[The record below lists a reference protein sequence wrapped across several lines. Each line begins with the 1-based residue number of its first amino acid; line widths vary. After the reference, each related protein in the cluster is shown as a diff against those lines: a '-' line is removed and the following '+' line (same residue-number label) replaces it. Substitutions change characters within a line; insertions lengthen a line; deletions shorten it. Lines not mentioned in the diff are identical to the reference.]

1 MEYLYYQR
9 RTTKKMT
16 KQDSERKKTY
26 ANAVSD
32 RNKPYV
38 DIDTAVKKKIKEA
51 APRTDFFTKGKLK
64 MLRKYVHKKQMVKE
78 LEDRPDHLSLPKVK
92 ID

>member
-1 MEYLYYQR
+1 
-9 RTTKKMT
+9 MT
-16 KQDSERKKTY
+16 KEDSERKKTY
-26 ANAVSD
+26 SNVVSE

-64 MLRKYVHKKQMVKE
+64 MLRKYVTKKQMVKE
-78 LEDRPDHLSLPKVK
+78 LEGRPENLSLPKIS